1 MGSSIF
7 NLEEELEL
15 MKSISRI
22 QNRTEGKIFAIAC
35 FFILLL
41 KMCNIITL
49 NQFFGLFIFY
59 IFWMNCSV
67 LYNKTIYNKIE
78 KKHI

>member
-22 QNRTEGKIFAIAC
+22 QNRIEGKFFAIAC

-67 LYNKTIYNKIE
+67 LYNTTIYNKIE

>member
-22 QNRTEGKIFAIAC
+22 QNRIEGKIFAIVC

-41 KMCNIITL
+41 KMFNIITF
-49 NQFFGLFIFY
+49 NQFFCLFMFY
-59 IFWMNCSV
+59 IFWMNCSI
-67 LYNKTIYNKIE
+67 LYNTTIYNKIE
-78 KKHI
+78 KKI